1 MASNLERSLQRDID
15 LIRSRVIA
23 MGKLAE
29 EALAT
34 SLQALTENN
43 RELAYSVVLRD
54 RFIDEMEKELDQLC
68 QRFLIRQQ
76 PVAGQLRF
84 VYATIKIN
92 NELERIGD
100 YAESIARQYLTLSS
114 LDPIPTF
121 TKIAEIANLAIP
133 MLRNAI
139 QAFINEDADMAKA
152 TMEMEK
158 KVDDIR
164 YNIDDE
170 LVHQR
175 ERNKIP
181 LEALSPLMII
191 ASRFERVADQACNI
205 CEEVLYMCTG
215 QYMKHKG
222 KEVFRLLFADEHDA
236 CRGQMAVGI
245 GCSLGMDRF
254 IFSSAG
260 IAPEPVNQR
269 TVQFMASKGID
280 ISSQTSKYLNQILN
294 LENYQVIVSLCKEA
308 EIAFPQPPTKTVS
321 ISWNIEDPSRHQGS
335 EAEIEAA
342 FERCYRYLDT
352 HIRDLVNA
360 VMGSESQKE
369 EAHD

>member
-1 MASNLERSLQRDID
+1 MGSRLEQTLQQDIN
-15 LIRSRVIA
+15 LIRTRVIE
-23 MGKLAE
+23 MSRLAE

-34 SLQALTENN
+34 SLQALTQNS
-43 RELAYSVVLRD
+43 RELAYTVVLRD

-100 YAESIARQYLTLSS
+100 YAESIARQFLTLSS
-114 LDPIPTF
+114 LDPIPMYS
-121 TKIAEIANLAIP
+121 KIVEIANLAIP

-139 QAFINEDADMAKA
+139 QAFIDEDADVARA

-158 KVDDIR
+158 RVDDIR
-164 YNIDDE
+164 YRIDDE
-170 LVHQR
+170 LVRLR
-175 ERNKIP
+175 EREQIP

-215 QYMKHKG
+215 EYMKHKG
-222 KEVFRLLFADEHDA
+222 KEVFRLLFVDERDA

-245 GCSLGMDRF
+245 GNSLGIDRF
-254 IFSSAG
+254 VFSSAG
-260 IAPEPVNQR
+260 LTPHPLDQS
-269 TVQFMASKGID
+269 TVRFMASKGID
-280 ISSQTSKYLNQILN
+280 VSSQTSKYLNQILN
-294 LENYQVIVSLCKEA
+294 FENYQVIVSLCKEA
-308 EIAFPQPPTKTVS
+308 EIAFPRPPTKTVS
-321 ISWNIEDPSRHQGS
+321 ISWNIEDPSRVKGS
-335 EAEIEAA
+335 EVEIAAA

-360 VMGSESQKE
+360 IMGSETTKE
-369 EAHD
+369 EANA